1 MLAKRKKL
9 RNCAHRLLGSSLAI
23 VVLYVLSIGT
33 AGAQELRHNAQY
45 PDDPSFAPVADS
57 LKGLIL
63 KGEFSDSKIY
73 PQTRREWQVYV
84 PVQYDGSTPACLLL
98 GLDGIL
104 FNATTVLDNLIACSQ
119 MPVTIGV
126 FVQPGV
132 SYDADGNVLRYNRSN
147 EFDRTDGTFARFLE
161 EEILPMVEQL
171 VTPDGR
177 RVRLSNNPDDRAIC
191 GASSSGIAAFS
202 AAFFR
207 PDLFHRVYSSVGT
220 YVAMRG
226 GNEYPALVRK
236 YEPKPLR
243 IFLQDGMKDAWNPL
257 FGEWWEQNL
266 LMESALDFA
275 GYEEIAH
282 WDRGGHSIWHG
293 TKMFPDA
300 MRWLWKGWPAPVKAG
315 ESRNDMLQSL
325 LGTGDAHESGWMLLA
340 PDEVPGAV
348 RNRLQHPVTTLL
360 YPSGKLEVS
369 VEDDSNWLLC
379 ALVGK
384 DGARSAQEQF
394 YWLHNPDNH
403 ALEGPIAR
411 DLAFDTLGNL
421 YVATPFGIQVCDQ
434 NGRVRAILNLPSR
447 TISALCFTGQKLYIR
462 CGGIIFVR
470 TLKHTAWNPSDGFI
484 KVPSQGQG

>member
-1 MLAKRKKL
+1 MLAKRKTL
-9 RNCAHRLLGSSLAI
+9 RNCAHRLIGSSLAI
-23 VVLYVLSIGT
+23 VVLFVLSIGT

-45 PDDPSFAPVADS
+45 PDDPAFAPVADS

-84 PVQYDGSTPACLLL
+84 PVQYDGSTPACLLV

-104 FNATTVLDNLIACSQ
+104 FNATTVLDNLIASGQ

-177 RVRLSNNPDDRAIC
+177 RVRLSHNPDDRAIC

-300 MRWLWKGWPAPVKAG
+300 MRWLWKGWPTPVKAG

-325 LGTGDAHESGWMLLA
+325 LGTGDAHEPGWMLLA

-434 NGRVRAILNLPSR
+434 NGRVRAILDLPSR
-447 TISALCFTGQKLYIR
+447 TISALCFTGRKLYIR
-462 CGGIIFVR
+462 CGGMIFVR

>member
-1 MLAKRKKL
+1 MLYKRL
-9 RNCAHRLLGSSLAI
+9 IVAFSLLLA
-23 VVLYVLSIGT
+23 VVS
-33 AGAQELRHNAQY
+33 AGAQEMRHNARY
-45 PDDPSFAPVADS
+45 PDDPAFVPVADS

-63 KGEFSDSKIY
+63 KGTFDSSEIY
-73 PQTRREWQVYV
+73 PSTVREWQVYI
-84 PVQYDGSTPACLLL
+84 PVQYDGEKPACLLV

-104 FNATTVLDNLIACSQ
+104 FNATTVMDNLIASGE

-132 SYDADGNVLRYNRSN
+132 SYDEAGNVLRYNRSN
-147 EFDRTDGTFARFLE
+147 EFDRTDGTFAGFLE
-161 EEILPMVEQL
+161 TEILPMVESL

-177 RVRLSNNPDDRAIC
+177 PVRISHDPDDRAIC

-202 AAFFR
+202 AAFWR

-226 GNEYPALVRK
+226 GNDYPALVRK
-236 YEPKPLR
+236 FEPQPLR

-266 LMESALDFA
+266 LMESALDFS

-300 MRWLWKGWPAPVKAG
+300 MRWLWKGWPAPVVAG

-325 LGTGDAHESGWMLLA
+325 LGSGKDHEDAWQ
-340 PDEVPGAV
+340 EVSLKDLPRAV
-348 RNRLQHPVTTLL
+348 RKRLDNPVTKLL
-360 YPSGKLEVS
+360 YPDGRLEIS
-369 VEDDSNWLLC
+369 VEDNSNWLVSSIVLPD
-379 ALVGK
+379 GK
-384 DGARSAQEQF
+384 RTASEQF

-403 ALEGPIAR
+403 TLTGATTK
-411 DLAFDTLGNL
+411 DMAFDTLGNL
-421 YVATPFGIQVCDQ
+421 FVATPFGVQICDQ
-434 NGRVRAILNLPSR
+434 NGRVRAILALPSR
-447 TISALCFTGQKLYIR
+447 GIDALCFTGNRIYVMCSGKVY
-462 CGGIIFVR
+462 VR
-470 TLKHTAWNPSDGFI
+470 TLKHTAWDPSGGFI
-484 KVPSQGQG
+484 TPPSQGQG

>member
-1 MLAKRKKL
+1 MKQFLITLALMLTVA
-9 RNCAHRLLGSSLAI
+9 
-23 VVLYVLSIGT
+23 

-45 PDDPSFAPVADS
+45 PDDPAFKPVADS
-57 LKGLIL
+57 LQGVIL
-63 KGEFSDSKIY
+63 SGEFNHSKIY
-73 PQTRREWQVYV
+73 PDTRREWKVYV
-84 PVQYDGSTPACLLL
+84 PVQYDGVTPACLLV

-104 FNATTVLDNLIACSQ
+104 FNATTVLDNLIASGE

-161 EEILPMVEQL
+161 EEILPFVEQL

-177 RVRLSNNPDDRAIC
+177 PVRLSHNPDDRAIT

-202 AAFFR
+202 AAWNR

-226 GNEYPALVRK
+226 GNDYAALVRK

-266 LMESALDFA
+266 LLESALDFA

-300 MRWLWKGWPAPVKAG
+300 MRWLWKGWPTPVKAG
-315 ESRNDMLQSL
+315 TSRNDMLQSL
-325 LGTGDAHESGWMLLA
+325 LGDDPKVNRDWWAIADGDFVA
-340 PDEVPGAV
+340 AV
-348 RNRLQHPVTTLL
+348 RERLAHPVKTHL

-369 VEDDSNWLLC
+369 VEEHSNWLRC
-379 ALVGK
+379 AIVRA
-384 DGARSAQEQF
+384 DGSRVADEQF

-403 ALEGPIAR
+403 MLDGPIAR
-411 DLAFDTLGNL
+411 DLVFDTLGNL
-421 YVATPFGIQVCDQ
+421 YVLTPFGIQVCDQ
-434 NGRVRAILNLPSR
+434 NGRVRAILNLPKSSKPAESICLWKSR
-447 TISALCFTGQKLYIR
+447 LIIK
-462 CGGIIFVR
+462 CGNAYFAR
-470 TLKHTAWNPSDGFI
+470 NLHSKHVGWNPADGFI
-484 KVPSQGQG
+484 TVPSQGQG

>member
-1 MLAKRKKL
+1 MKKN
-9 RNCAHRLLGSSLAI
+9 RHIFLLTAL
-23 VVLYVLSIGT
+23 LLT
-33 AGAQELRHNAQY
+33 LFPAGAQELRHNAQY
-45 PDDPSFAPVADS
+45 PDDPASVPVADS
-57 LKGLIL
+57 LKGLII
-63 KGEFSDSKIY
+63 KGDFNESKIY
-73 PQTRREWQVYV
+73 PETRREWQVYV
-84 PVQYDGSTPACLLL
+84 PVQYDGVTPACLLV

-104 FNATTVLDNLIACSQ
+104 FNATTVLDNLIATGQ

-161 EEILPMVEQL
+161 TEILPMVERL

-177 RVRLSNNPDDRAIC
+177 PVRLSHNPDDRAIT
-191 GASSSGIAAFS
+191 GASSSGIASFS
-202 AAFFR
+202 AAWNR

-226 GNEYPALVRK
+226 GNDYPALVRK

-243 IFLQDGMKDAWNPL
+243 IFLQDGLKDAWNPL

-266 LMESALDFA
+266 LLESALDFA

-300 MRWLWKGWPAPVKAG
+300 MRWLWKGWPPPVQAG

-325 LGTGDAHESGWMLLA
+325 LGTGKEHEAGWA
-340 PDEVPGAV
+340 PVAAGDVPRIV
-348 RNRLQHPVTTLL
+348 RKRLDNPLRKIL
-360 YPSGKLEVS
+360 YPSGKLEIS
-369 VEDDSNWLLC
+369 VEENSNWLRC
-379 ALVGK
+379 ALVGA
-384 DGARSAQEQF
+384 DGSRTADAQF

-403 ALEGPIAR
+403 SLEGPIAR

-421 YVATPFGIQVCDQ
+421 YVLTPFGIQVCDQ
-434 NGRVRAILNLPSR
+434 NGRVRAILNLPDGVKAAS
-447 TISALCFTGQKLYIR
+447 SLCFIGQTLYVL
-462 CGGIIFVR
+462 GDGAVYVR
-470 TLKHTAWNPSDGFI
+470 GLKHTAWNPGDGFI
-484 KVPSQGQG
+484 TPPSPGQG

>member
-1 MLAKRKKL
+1 MSRICKYLF
-9 RNCAHRLLGSSLAI
+9 CPFLLL
-23 VVLYVLSIGT
+23 LTLT
-33 AGAQELRHNAQY
+33 LQAQELRHNAQY
-45 PDDPSFAPVADS
+45 PDDPAFAPAADS
-57 LKGLIL
+57 LRGLIL
-63 KGEFSDSKIY
+63 TTECNDSRIY
-73 PQTRREWQVYV
+73 PETRRQIQVYV
-84 PVQYDGSTPACLLL
+84 PVQYDGCRPACLLV

-104 FNATTVLDNLIACSQ
+104 FNATTVMDNLIACGQ

-132 SYDADGNVLRYNRSN
+132 SYDADGNVVRYNRSN

-161 EEILPMVEQL
+161 TEILPMVEQM

-177 RVRLSNNPDDRAIC
+177 PVRLSHNPDDRAIT
-191 GASSSGIAAFS
+191 GASSSGIAAFT
-202 AAFFR
+202 AAWER

-226 GNEYPALVRK
+226 GNDYPARIRK

-275 GYEEIAH
+275 GYEEMAH

-300 MRWLWKGWPAPVKAG
+300 MRWLWKGWPAPVQAG
-315 ESRNDMLQSL
+315 DSRNDMLQSL
-325 LGTGDAHESGWMLLA
+325 LGTGKDREKGWNPVATGDL
-340 PDEVPGAV
+340 PRDV
-348 RNRLQHPVTTLL
+348 RKRLDHPVTTIL
-360 YPSGKLEVS
+360 YPTGKLEVS
-369 VEDDSNWLLC
+369 AEEHSNWLLSHI
-379 ALVGK
+379 VRP
-384 DGARSAQEQF
+384 DGTRTAGEQF

-403 ALEGPIAR
+403 TLTGAIAK

-421 YVATPFGIQVCDQ
+421 YVATPFGVQVCDQ
-434 NGRVRAILNLPSR
+434 NGRVRAILSLPGRSAD
-447 TISALCFTGQKLYIR
+447 ALCFKDNQLYVKSNGQV
-462 CGGIIFVR
+462 FVR
-470 TLKHTAWNPSDGFI
+470 TLKHTGWNPADGFI
-484 KVPSQGQG
+484 TPPSQGQG

>member
-1 MLAKRKKL
+1 MTKHLF
-9 RNCAHRLLGSSLAI
+9 LLF
-23 VVLYVLSIGT
+23 VVCLSFT
-33 AGAQELRHNAQY
+33 ARAQELRHNAQY
-45 PDDPSFAPVADS
+45 PDDPAFGAVADS
-57 LKGLIL
+57 LKGLII

-73 PQTRREWQVYV
+73 PETRREWQVYV
-84 PVQYDGSTPACLLL
+84 PVQYDGVTPACLLV

-104 FNATTVLDNLIACSQ
+104 FNATTVLDNLIASGE

-132 SYDADGNVLRYNRSN
+132 SYDADGSVLRYNRSN

-161 EEILPMVEQL
+161 EEILPMVEKL
-171 VTPDGR
+171 VTDDGR
-177 RVRLSNNPDDRAIC
+177 PVRISHNPDDRAIT

-202 AAFFR
+202 AAWHR

-226 GNEYPALVRK
+226 GNDYPALVRK

-243 IFLQDGMKDAWNPL
+243 IFLQDGLKDAWNPL

-300 MRWLWKGWPAPVKAG
+300 MRWLWKGWPTPVKAG
-315 ESRNDMLQSL
+315 KSRNDMLQSL
-325 LGTGDAHESGWMLLA
+325 LDGDPKVNRDWFAISTTDVVA
-340 PDEVPGAV
+340 AV
-348 RNRLQHPVTTLL
+348 RERLSHPVKTLL

-369 VEDDSNWLLC
+369 VEEHSNWLRC
-379 ALVGK
+379 AIVQP
-384 DGARSAQEQF
+384 DGTRTASEQF

-403 ALEGPIAR
+403 MLDGAIAR
-411 DLAFDTLGNL
+411 DMAFDTLGNL
-421 YVATPFGIQVCDQ
+421 FVLTPFGIQVCDQ
-434 NGRVRAILNLPSR
+434 NGRVRAILNLPGSTSR
-447 TISALCFTGQKLYIR
+447 RPAESICLWKSRLIIN
-462 CGGIIFVR
+462 CGGVFFAR
-470 TLKHTAWNPSDGFI
+470 NLNEKHTGWNPADGFI
-484 KVPSQGQG
+484 TPPSQGQG

>member
-1 MLAKRKKL
+1 MKKSL
-9 RNCAHRLLGSSLAI
+9 TIISLLFLLSTAI
-23 VVLYVLSIGT
+23 V
-33 AGAQELRHNAQY
+33 GAQELRHNAQY
-45 PDDPSFAPVADS
+45 PDDPAFVPVADS
-57 LKGLIL
+57 MKGVIL
-63 KGEFSDSKIY
+63 SGEFNESAIY
-73 PQTRREWQVYV
+73 PGTRREWKVYV
-84 PVQYDGSTPACLLL
+84 PVQYDGSKPACLLV

-104 FNATTVLDNLIACSQ
+104 FNATTVLDNLIASGE

-161 EEILPMVEQL
+161 EEILPMVEGL

-177 RVRLSNNPDDRAIC
+177 PVRLSHNPDDRAIC

-266 LMESALDFA
+266 LLESALDFA
-275 GYEEIAH
+275 GYDEIAH

-300 MRWLWKGWPAPVKAG
+300 MRWLWKGWPTPVRAG
-315 ESRNDMLQSL
+315 DSRNDMLQSL
-325 LGTGDAHESGWMLLA
+325 LGTGKDREDSWRETAAKDL
-340 PDEVPGAV
+340 PKAV
-348 RNRLQHPVTTLL
+348 RKRLEAPVTALL

-369 VEDDSNWLLC
+369 VEEHSNWLRC
-379 ALVGK
+379 ALVK
-384 DGARSAQEQF
+384 PDGTRTASEQF

-403 ALEGPIAR
+403 MLEGPIVH

-421 YVATPFGIQVCDQ
+421 YVLTPFGIQVCDQ
-434 NGRVRAILNLPSR
+434 NGRVRAILALPFGTKKAETICFFGQELYVRIDGR
-447 TISALCFTGQKLYIR
+447 T
-462 CGGIIFVR
+462 FVR
-470 TLKHTAWNPSDGFI
+470 TLKHTGWNPANGFI
-484 KVPSQGQG
+484 TPPSQGQG

>member
-1 MLAKRKKL
+1 MKHFLVYLMAFAL
-9 RNCAHRLLGSSLAI
+9 FVEA
-23 VVLYVLSIGT
+23 

-45 PDDPSFAPVADS
+45 PDDPAFIPVADS
-57 LKGLIL
+57 LKGLII
-63 KGEFSDSKIY
+63 KGEFADSKIY
-73 PQTRREWQVYV
+73 PRTRREWQVYV
-84 PVQYDGSTPACLLL
+84 PVQYDGSTPACLLV

-104 FNATTVLDNLIACSQ
+104 FNATTVLDNLIASGE

-132 SYDADGNVLRYNRSN
+132 SYDADGSVLRYNRSN

-161 EEILPMVEQL
+161 EEILPMVEGL
-171 VTPDGR
+171 VTDDGR
-177 RVRLSNNPDDRAIC
+177 PVHLSHNPDDRAIT

-202 AAFFR
+202 AAWHR

-243 IFLQDGMKDAWNPL
+243 IFLQDGLKDAWNPL

-266 LMESALDFA
+266 LLESALDFA

-293 TKMFPDA
+293 TRMFPDA
-300 MRWLWKGWPAPVKAG
+300 MRWLWKGWPAPVKTG
-315 ESRNDMLQSL
+315 SSRNDMLQSL
-325 LGTGDAHESGWMLLA
+325 LGTGKEQEDGWAPVASG
-340 PDEVPGAV
+340 DVPRTV
-348 RNRLQHPVTTLL
+348 RKRLDNPIRRIL
-360 YPSGKLEVS
+360 YPSGKLEIT
-369 VEDDSNWLLC
+369 VEENANWLRS
-379 ALVGK
+379 ALVQS
-384 DGARSAQEQF
+384 DGSRTADEQF

-403 ALEGPIAR
+403 TIDGPIAR

-421 YVATPFGIQVCDQ
+421 YVLTPFGIQVCDQ
-434 NGRVRAILNLPSR
+434 NGRVRAILNLPDGVKSVK
-447 TISALCFTGQKLYIR
+447 ALCFTDHTLYVLR
-462 CGGIIFVR
+462 GDGRIFSR
-470 TLKHTAWNPSDGFI
+470 TLKHSAWNPGDNFI
-484 KVPSQGQG
+484 TPPSQGQG

>member
-1 MLAKRKKL
+1 MTTKQ
-9 RNCAHRLLGSSLAI
+9 LLLLVFVIFLSSLP
-23 VVLYVLSIGT
+23 

-45 PDDPSFAPVADS
+45 PDDPAFEPVADS
-57 LKGLIL
+57 LRGLIIT
-63 KGEFSDSKIY
+63 GEWTDSKIY
-73 PQTRREWQVYV
+73 PETRREWKVYV
-84 PVQYDGSTPACLLL
+84 PVQYDGTTPACLLV

-104 FNATTVLDNLIACSQ
+104 FNATTVMDHLIASGE

-132 SYDADGNVLRYNRSN
+132 SYDAEGNVLRYNRSN
-147 EFDRTDGTFARFLE
+147 EFDRTDGTFAAFLE
-161 EEILPMVEQL
+161 TEILPMVEGL

-177 RVRLSNNPDDRAIC
+177 PVRLSHNPDDRAIT
-191 GASSSGIAAFS
+191 GASSSGICAFTAAWE
-202 AAFFR
+202 R

-226 GNEYPALVRK
+226 GNDYPAYIRK
-236 YEPKPLR
+236 CEPKPLR

-293 TKMFPDA
+293 TRMFPDA

-325 LGTGDAHESGWMLLA
+325 LGTGKDREAGWQEIPAGEL
-340 PDEVPGAV
+340 PKAV
-348 RNRLQHPVTTLL
+348 RRRLEHPVTSLP
-360 YPSGKLEVS
+360 YPSGKLAVS
-369 VEDDSNWLLC
+369 TEPHSNWLLSS
-379 ALVGK
+379 LIGPDGK
-384 DGARSAQEQF
+384 RTATEQF
-394 YWLHNPDNH
+394 FWLHNPENET
-403 ALEGPIAR
+403 AGNGPDGAVAC

-421 YVATPFGIQVCDQ
+421 YAATPFGVQVCDQ
-434 NGRVRAILNLPSR
+434 NGRVRAILTLPSR
-447 TISALCFTGQKLYIR
+447 RIDALCFTGRTLYVR
-462 CGGIIFVR
+462 SGNRYFVR
-470 TLKHTAWNPSDGFI
+470 TLKHTAWNPEDGFI
-484 KVPSQGQG
+484 TPPSQGQG

>member
-1 MLAKRKKL
+1 MSRICKYLLCLA
-9 RNCAHRLLGSSLAI
+9 LLMPAFSLP
-23 VVLYVLSIGT
+23 
-33 AGAQELRHNAQY
+33 AQEMRHNAQY
-45 PDDPSFAPVADS
+45 PDDPAFAPVPDS

-63 KGEFSDSKIY
+63 TGEFNDSKIY
-73 PQTRREWQVYV
+73 PQTRREWKVYV
-84 PVQYDGSTPACLLL
+84 PVQYDGVTPACLLV

-104 FNATTVLDNLIACSQ
+104 FNATTVLDNLIATGQ

-126 FVQPGV
+126 FVQPGI
-132 SYDADGNVLRYNRSN
+132 SYDEDGQVVRYNRSN

-161 EEILPMVEQL
+161 TEILPMVEKL

-177 RVRLSNNPDDRAIC
+177 PVQLSHNPDDRAIT
-191 GASSSGIAAFS
+191 GASSSGIASFT
-202 AAFFR
+202 AAWER

-226 GNEYPALVRK
+226 GNDYPAYIRK
-236 YEPKPLR
+236 CEPKPLR
-243 IFLQDGMKDAWNPL
+243 IFLQEGMKDAWNPL

-315 ESRNDMLQSL
+315 ESRNDFLQSL
-325 LGTGDAHESGWMLLA
+325 LGTGKDRESGWELLS
-340 PDEVPGAV
+340 PDEVPGDV
-348 RNRLQHPVTTLL
+348 RRRLGHPVTTLL

-369 VEDDSNWLLC
+369 AEDNSNWLISHIVLS
-379 ALVGK
+379 
-384 DGARSAQEQF
+384 DGTRTAGEQF

-403 ALEGPIAR
+403 ATGPIAS

-421 YVATPFGIQVCDQ
+421 YAATPFGVQICDQ
-434 NGRVRAILNLPSR
+434 NGRVRAILTLPSR
-447 TISALCFTGQKLYIR
+447 RIDALCFTGNRLYVKSNGCIY
-462 CGGIIFVR
+462 VR
-470 TLKHTAWNPSDGFI
+470 TLKHTAWSPADGFI
-484 KVPSQGQG
+484 TPPSQGQG

>member
-1 MLAKRKKL
+1 MR
-9 RNCAHRLLGSSLAI
+9 RLLFL
-23 VVLYVLSIGT
+23 VLLLSAVS

-45 PDDPSFAPVADS
+45 PDDPAFAPVADE
-57 LKGLIL
+57 LKGVIL
-63 KGEFSDSKIY
+63 TGTFEASKIY
-73 PQTRREWQVYV
+73 PETKREWKVYV
-84 PVQYDGSTPACLLL
+84 PVKYDGKTPACLLV

-104 FNATTVLDNLIACSQ
+104 FNATTVLDNLIACGE

-132 SYDADGNVLRYNRSN
+132 SYDADGSVLRYNRSN

-177 RVRLSNNPDDRAIC
+177 PVRLSHNPDDRAIT
-191 GASSSGIAAFS
+191 GASSSGIASFS
-202 AAFFR
+202 AAWNR

-226 GNEYPALVRK
+226 GNDYPALVRK

-243 IFLQDGMKDAWNPL
+243 IFLQDGLKDAWNPL

-266 LMESALDFA
+266 LLESALDFA

-300 MRWLWKGWPAPVKAG
+300 MRWLWKGWPAPVQAG

-325 LGTGDAHESGWMLLA
+325 LGTGKEHVAGWAPLA
-340 PDEVPGAV
+340 AGDVPRIA
-348 RNRLQHPVTTLL
+348 RKRLDNPVQKIL
-360 YPSGKLEVS
+360 YPSGKLEIS
-369 VEDDSNWLLC
+369 VEANSNWLRC
-379 ALVGK
+379 AIVK
-384 DGARSAQEQF
+384 ADGSRVADEQF

-403 ALEGPIAR
+403 SLEGPIAR

-421 YVATPFGIQVCDQ
+421 YVLTPFGIQVCDQ
-434 NGRVRAILNLPSR
+434 NGRVRAILNLPDGAKAVKS
-447 TISALCFTGQKLYIR
+447 LCFIGQTLYVLGD
-462 CGGIIFVR
+462 GGVYVR
-470 TLKHTAWNPSDGFI
+470 SLKHIAWNPGDVFI
-484 KVPSQGQG
+484 TPPSQGQG

>member
-1 MLAKRKKL
+1 MTKHLF
-9 RNCAHRLLGSSLAI
+9 LLF
-23 VVLYVLSIGT
+23 VVCLSFT
-33 AGAQELRHNAQY
+33 ARAQELRHNAQY
-45 PDDPSFAPVADS
+45 PDDPAFGAVADS
-57 LKGLIL
+57 LKGLII

-73 PQTRREWQVYV
+73 PDTRREWQVYV
-84 PVQYDGSTPACLLL
+84 PVQYDGVTPACLLV

-104 FNATTVLDNLIACSQ
+104 FNATTVLDNLIASGE

-132 SYDADGNVLRYNRSN
+132 SYDADGSVLRYNRSN

-161 EEILPMVEQL
+161 EEILPMVEKL
-171 VTPDGR
+171 VTDDGR
-177 RVRLSNNPDDRAIC
+177 PVRISHNPDDRAIT

-202 AAFFR
+202 AAWHR

-220 YVAMRG
+220 YVAMCG
-226 GNEYPALVRK
+226 GNDYPALVRK

-243 IFLQDGMKDAWNPL
+243 IFLQDGLKDAWNPL

-300 MRWLWKGWPAPVKAG
+300 MRWLWKGWPTPVKAG
-315 ESRNDMLQSL
+315 KSRNDMLQSL
-325 LGTGDAHESGWMLLA
+325 LSTDKERESGWQ
-340 PDEVPGAV
+340 EVSPKDVPRAV
-348 RNRLQHPVTTLL
+348 RERLAHPVTTLL

-369 VEDDSNWLLC
+369 VEEHSNWLRC
-379 ALVGK
+379 AIVQP
-384 DGARSAQEQF
+384 DGTRTASEQF

-403 ALEGPIAR
+403 MLDGAIAR
-411 DLAFDTLGNL
+411 DMVFDTLGNL
-421 YVATPFGIQVCDQ
+421 FVLTPFGIQVCDQ
-434 NGRVRAILNLPSR
+434 NGRVRAILNLPGSTSR
-447 TISALCFTGQKLYIR
+447 RPAESICLWKSRLIIN
-462 CGGIIFVR
+462 CGGVYFAR
-470 TLKHTAWNPSDGFI
+470 DLNEKHTGWNPADGFI
-484 KVPSQGQG
+484 TPPSQGQG

>member
-1 MLAKRKKL
+1 M
-9 RNCAHRLLGSSLAI
+9 NRLLFI
-23 VVLYVLSIGT
+23 VCLTVLSVGMS
-33 AGAQELRHNAQY
+33 AAQELRHNAQY
-45 PDDPSFAPVADS
+45 PDDPAFVPVADS
-57 LKGLIL
+57 LRGTIL
-63 KGEFSDSKIY
+63 KGTFTDSDIY

-84 PVQYDGSTPACLLL
+84 PVQYDGATPACLLV

-104 FNATTVLDNLIACSQ
+104 FNATTVMDYLIARGE

-132 SYDADGNVLRYNRSN
+132 SYDSDGNVLRYNRSN

-161 EEILPMVEQL
+161 TEILPMVEQL
-171 VTPDGR
+171 VTLDGR
-177 RVRLSNNPDDRAIC
+177 SVRLSHNPDDRAIC
-191 GASSSGIAAFS
+191 GASSSGIAAFT

-315 ESRNDMLQSL
+315 DSRNDMLQSL
-325 LGTGDAHESGWMLLA
+325 LDTGAGRAGTWTLLA
-340 PDEVPGAV
+340 PDDVPTAV
-348 RNRLQHPVTTLL
+348 RARLNQPVTTLL
-360 YPSGKLEVS
+360 YPSGKMEVS
-369 VEDDSNWLLC
+369 VEEGSNWLRC
-379 ALVGK
+379 ALVRK
-384 DGARSAQEQF
+384 DGSRVAGQQF

-403 ALEGPIAR
+403 SLEGPVAK

-421 YVATPFGIQVCDQ
+421 FVLTPFGIQVCDQ
-434 NGRVRAILNLPSR
+434 NGRVRAILGLPSR
-447 TISALCFTGQKLYIR
+447 NADSLCFIGNELYVCID
-462 CGGIIFVR
+462 GTVFVR
-470 TLKHTAWNPSDGFI
+470 SLKHSAWNPADGFI
-484 KVPSQGQG
+484 NPKSQGQG

>member
-1 MLAKRKKL
+1 MRRIHITTTIIGL
-9 RNCAHRLLGSSLAI
+9 I
-23 VVLYVLSIGT
+23 VAAVIGT

-45 PDDPSFAPVADS
+45 PDDPAFVPVADS
-57 LKGLIL
+57 LRGTIL
-63 KGEFSDSKIY
+63 KGTFAESEIY

-84 PVQYDGSTPACLLL
+84 PVQYDGVTPACLLV

-104 FNATTVLDNLIACSQ
+104 FNATTVMDYLIARGE

-132 SYDADGNVLRYNRSN
+132 SYDSDGNVLRYNRSN

-161 EEILPMVEQL
+161 TEILPMVEKM

-177 RVRLSNNPDDRAIC
+177 PVRLSHNPDDRAIC
-191 GASSSGIAAFS
+191 GASSSGIAAFT

-226 GNEYPALVRK
+226 GNDYPALVRK
-236 YEPKPLR
+236 YEPKPIR

-293 TKMFPDA
+293 TRMFPDA
-300 MRWLWKGWPAPVKAG
+300 MRWLWKGWPTPVKAG
-315 ESRNDMLQSL
+315 TSRNDMLQQL
-325 LGTGDAHESGWMLLA
+325 LPEKPDSRGWSPVGPRDIA
-340 PDEVPGAV
+340 AAV
-348 RNRLQHPVTTLL
+348 REKLARPVTELL
-360 YPSGKLEVS
+360 YPSGKLEIS
-369 VEDDSNWLLC
+369 VEAQSNWLC
-379 ALVGK
+379 SAIVRP
-384 DGARSAQEQF
+384 DGSRTAREQF

-403 ALEGPIAR
+403 SLEGPIAR

-421 YVATPFGIQVCDQ
+421 YVLTPFGIQVCDQ
-434 NGRVRAILNLPSR
+434 NGRVRAILNLPAVR
-447 TISALCFTGQKLYIR
+447 ETATAICLWKNRIYIN
-462 CGGIIFVR
+462 CGGAFYVR
-470 TLKHTAWNPSDGFI
+470 TLNEAIQGWNPADGFI
-484 KVPSQGQG
+484 NPKSQGQG

>member
-1 MLAKRKKL
+1 MKRVVFLLVLFLA
-9 RNCAHRLLGSSLAI
+9 CA
-23 VVLYVLSIGT
+23 

-45 PDDPSFAPVADS
+45 PDDPAFAPVADS
-57 LKGLIL
+57 LKGILL
-63 KGEFSDSKIY
+63 KGEFTRSQVY
-73 PQTRREWQVYV
+73 PETRREWQVYV
-84 PVQYDGSTPACLLL
+84 PVQYDGTTPACLLV

-104 FNATTVLDNLIACSQ
+104 FNATTVLDNLIASGE

-161 EEILPMVEQL
+161 MEILPMVEQL

-177 RVRLSNNPDDRAIC
+177 PIRLSHNPDDRAIT
-191 GASSSGIAAFS
+191 GASSSGIAAFT
-202 AAFFR
+202 AAWER

-226 GNEYPALVRK
+226 GHDYPAYIRK

-243 IFLQDGMKDAWNPL
+243 IYLQDGLKDAWNPL
-257 FGEWWEQNL
+257 FGEWWEQNQ

-275 GYEEIAH
+275 GYEVMAH

-315 ESRNDMLQSL
+315 DSRNDMLQSL
-325 LGTGDAHESGWMLLA
+325 LGTGKDREAFWQPVD
-340 PDEVPGAV
+340 PDDVPKAV
-348 RNRLQHPVTTLL
+348 RKRLLHPVGKLL

-369 VEDDSNWLLC
+369 VEENSNWLLS
-379 ALVGK
+379 ALVGP
-384 DGARSAQEQF
+384 DGKRTASEQF

-403 ALEGPIAR
+403 ILSGTIAR

-421 YVATPFGIQVCDQ
+421 FVATPFGIQVCDQ
-434 NGRVRAILNLPSR
+434 NGRVRAILPIPSR
-447 TISALCFTGQKLYIR
+447 DIRALCFTGNWLYITIQ
-462 CGGIIFVR
+462 GKVFVR
-470 TLKHTAWNPSDGFI
+470 TLKHTAWNPEDGFI
-484 KVPSQGQG
+484 TPSSQGQG

>member
-1 MLAKRKKL
+1 MKQILITLALMLTVA
-9 RNCAHRLLGSSLAI
+9 
-23 VVLYVLSIGT
+23 

-45 PDDPSFAPVADS
+45 PDDPAFKPVADS
-57 LKGLIL
+57 LKGVIL
-63 KGEFSDSKIY
+63 SGEFNNSKIY
-73 PQTRREWQVYV
+73 PETRREWKVYV
-84 PVQYDGSTPACLLL
+84 PVQYNGVTPACLLV

-104 FNATTVLDNLIACSQ
+104 FNATTVLDNLIASGE

-161 EEILPMVEQL
+161 EEILPFVEQL

-177 RVRLSNNPDDRAIC
+177 PVRLSHNPDDRAIT
-191 GASSSGIAAFS
+191 GASSSGIAACS
-202 AAFFR
+202 AAWNR

-226 GNEYPALVRK
+226 GNDYAALVRK

-266 LMESALDFA
+266 LLESALDFA

-315 ESRNDMLQSL
+315 TSRNDMLQSL
-325 LGTGDAHESGWMLLA
+325 LGTGKEREAGWAPVAGRDVPRNVRDRLA
-340 PDEVPGAV
+340 
-348 RNRLQHPVTTLL
+348 HPVATLL
-360 YPSGKLEVS
+360 YPSGKFEVS
-369 VEDDSNWLLC
+369 VEEHSNWLRC
-379 ALVGK
+379 ALVQA
-384 DGARSAQEQF
+384 DGTRVADEQF

-403 ALEGPIAR
+403 MLEGPVAR

-421 YVATPFGIQVCDQ
+421 YVLTPFGIQVCDQ
-434 NGRVRAILNLPSR
+434 NGRVRAILTVPYGR
-447 TISALCFTGQKLYIR
+447 VEGLCFSGQQLYVRID
-462 CGGIIFVR
+462 GQVYVR
-470 TLKHTAWNPSDGFI
+470 TLKHTGWNPSDGFI
-484 KVPSQGQG
+484 TVPSQGQG

>member
-1 MLAKRKKL
+1 MLKIYKQ
-9 RNCAHRLLGSSLAI
+9 LLLLALLMPALSLP
-23 VVLYVLSIGT
+23 
-33 AGAQELRHNAQY
+33 AQELRHNAQY
-45 PDDPSFAPVADS
+45 PDDPAFVPVADS

-63 KGEFSDSKIY
+63 TTEWNDSRIY
-73 PQTRREWQVYV
+73 PETRRQVQVYV
-84 PVQYDGSTPACLLL
+84 PVQYDGTTPACLLV

-104 FNATTVLDNLIACSQ
+104 FNATTVLDNLIAAGQ

-132 SYDADGNVLRYNRSN
+132 SYDADGNVVRYNRSN

-161 EEILPMVEQL
+161 EEILPLAERM

-177 RVRLSNNPDDRAIC
+177 PVRLSRNPDDRAIT
-191 GASSSGIAAFS
+191 GASSSGIASFT
-202 AAFFR
+202 AAWER

-226 GNEYPALVRK
+226 GNDYPAYIRK
-236 YEPKPLR
+236 CEPKPLR

-293 TKMFPDA
+293 TRMFPDA
-300 MRWLWKGWPAPVKAG
+300 MRWLWKGWPAPVQAG
-315 ESRNDMLQSL
+315 DSRNDMLQSL
-325 LGTGDAHESGWMLLA
+325 LGTGKDREEGWTLLA
-340 PDEVPGAV
+340 PNEVPGDV
-348 RNRLQHPVTTLL
+348 RRRLNNPVTTLR

-369 VEDDSNWLLC
+369 AEDHSNWLLC
-379 ALVGK
+379 HIVK
-384 DGARSAQEQF
+384 PDGTRTAGEQF

-403 ALEGPIAR
+403 TLTGAIAR

-421 YVATPFGIQVCDQ
+421 FVATPFGVQVCDQ
-434 NGRVRAILNLPSR
+434 NGRVRAILTLPSR
-447 TISALCFTGQKLYIR
+447 RIDALCFTGNRLYVKSNGCIY
-462 CGGIIFVR
+462 VR
-470 TLKHTAWNPSDGFI
+470 TLKHTGWNPADGFI
-484 KVPSQGQG
+484 TPPSQGQG

>member
-1 MLAKRKKL
+1 MINQYLQRISLTVA
-9 RNCAHRLLGSSLAI
+9 LLC
-23 VVLYVLSIGT
+23 LSALT
-33 AGAQELRHNAQY
+33 AGAQEMRHNAQY
-45 PDDPSFAPVADS
+45 PDDPAFVPVADAQ
-57 LKGLIL
+57 KGCIL
-63 KGEFSDSKIY
+63 KGVFTDSKIY
-73 PQTRREWQVYV
+73 PETRREWQVYV
-84 PVQYDGSTPACLLL
+84 PVQYDGKTPACLLV

-104 FNATTVLDNLIACSQ
+104 FNATTVLDNLIASGE

-132 SYDADGNVLRYNRSN
+132 SYDADGHVLRYNRSN

-161 EEILPMVEQL
+161 EEILPMVERL
-171 VTPDGR
+171 VTEDGR
-177 RVRLSNNPDDRAIC
+177 PVRLSHNPDDRAIC

-202 AAFFR
+202 AARHR

-226 GNEYPALVRK
+226 GNDYPALVRK

-266 LMESALDFA
+266 LLESALDFA

-300 MRWLWKGWPAPVKAG
+300 MRWLWKGWPTPVKAG
-315 ESRNDMLQSL
+315 QSRNDMLESL
-325 LGTGDAHESGWMLLA
+325 LGREPKEERGWFA
-340 PDEVPGAV
+340 IGRSDFAV
-348 RNRLQHPVTTLL
+348 QVWERLTHPVKSLL

-369 VEDDSNWLLC
+369 VEEQSNWLRC
-379 ALVGK
+379 ALVK
-384 DGARSAQEQF
+384 PDGTRTASEQF

-403 ALEGPIAR
+403 TLEGPIAR
-411 DLAFDTLGNL
+411 DMVFDTLGNL
-421 YVATPFGIQVCDQ
+421 YVLTPFGIQVCDQ
-434 NGRVRAILNLPSR
+434 NGRVRAILNLPDSTSHR
-447 TISALCFTGQKLYIR
+447 PAESMCLWKNQLIIN
-462 CGGIIFVR
+462 CGGDFFAR
-470 TLKHTAWNPSDGFI
+470 NLDGKHVGWYPSDGFI
-484 KVPSQGQG
+484 TPPSQGQG

>member
-1 MLAKRKKL
+1 MNRTKL
-9 RNCAHRLLGSSLAI
+9 SLLLLLFLILTSA
-23 VVLYVLSIGT
+23 
-33 AGAQELRHNAQY
+33 AEAQELRHNAQY
-45 PDDPSFAPVADS
+45 PDDPAFSPVADS
-57 LKGLIL
+57 LKGLIIR
-63 KGEFSDSKIY
+63 GEFINSSIY
-73 PQTRREWQVYV
+73 PETRREWQVYV
-84 PVQYDGSTPACLLL
+84 PVQYDGQSPACLLV

-104 FNATTVLDNLIACSQ
+104 FNASTVMDNLIACGQ

-132 SYDADGNVLRYNRSN
+132 SYDEDGNVLRYNRSN

-161 EEILPMVEQL
+161 TEILPMVEQL
-171 VTPDGR
+171 TTADGR
-177 RVRLSNNPDDRAIC
+177 RIRLSHNPDDRAIT

-207 PDLFHRVYSSVGT
+207 PDLFRRVYSSVGT

-226 GNEYPALVRK
+226 GNDYPALIRK
-236 YEPKPLR
+236 YEPKPVR
-243 IFLQDGMKDAWNPL
+243 IFLQDGLKDAWNPL

-266 LMESALDFA
+266 LLESALDFA

-325 LGTGDAHESGWMLLA
+325 LGVGNEREGGWVLLA

-348 RNRLQHPVTTLL
+348 RRRLNNPVTTLA

-369 VEDDSNWLLC
+369 IEINSNWLCSSIIKPDGSRC
-379 ALVGK
+379 AK
-384 DGARSAQEQF
+384 EQF

-403 ALEGPIAR
+403 SLDGPAAK
-411 DLAFDTLGNL
+411 DLAFDTMGNL
-421 YVATPFGIQVCDQ
+421 YVLTPFGIQVCDQ
-434 NGRVRAILNLPSR
+434 NGRVRAILNLPAGSPAES
-447 TISALCFTGQKLYIR
+447 ICFIKDRLYVK
-462 CGGIIFVR
+462 CSGAIFTR
-470 TLKHTAWNPSDGFI
+470 TLKHSGWNPSDGFI
-484 KVPSQGQG
+484 NPKSQGQG

>member
-1 MLAKRKKL
+1 MMKINYYILFIFIT
-9 RNCAHRLLGSSLAI
+9 C
-23 VVLYVLSIGT
+23 LSFT

-45 PDDPSFAPVADS
+45 PDDPAFVPVADS
-57 LKGLIL
+57 LRGLIL
-63 KGEFSDSKIY
+63 KGEWNSSDIY
-73 PQTRREWQVYV
+73 PATRREWQVYV
-84 PVQYDGSTPACLLL
+84 PVQYDGRTPACLLL

-104 FNATTVLDNLIACSQ
+104 FNATTVLDNLIASGQ

-132 SYDADGNVLRYNRSN
+132 SYDEAGNVLRFNRSN

-161 EEILPMVEQL
+161 TEILPMVERL

-177 RVRLSNNPDDRAIC
+177 KILLSRNPDDRAIC

-226 GNEYPALVRK
+226 GNDYPALVRK
-236 YEPKPLR
+236 QEPKPLR

-293 TKMFPDA
+293 TRMFPDA

-315 ESRNDMLQSL
+315 DSRNDMLQSL
-325 LGTGDAHESGWMLLA
+325 LGSGKERVEGWSRLA
-340 PDEVPGAV
+340 AADVPHAV
-348 RNRLQHPVTTLL
+348 RERLAKPVTTLL
-360 YPSGKLEVS
+360 YPSGRLEVS
-369 VEDDSNWLLC
+369 VEENSNWLRC
-379 ALVGK
+379 AIVGA
-384 DGARSAQEQF
+384 DGTRTASEQF

-403 ALEGPIAR
+403 SLEGPVAK

-421 YVATPFGIQVCDQ
+421 YVLTPSGIQVCDQ
-434 NGRVRAILNLPSR
+434 NGRVRAILSLPDGR
-447 TISALCFTGQKLYIR
+447 TACALCFRGNNLYID
-462 CGGIIFVR
+462 CGNACFVR
-470 TLKHTAWNPSDGFI
+470 ELRHTGWNPADGFI
-484 KVPSQGQG
+484 TPPSQGQG

>member
-1 MLAKRKKL
+1 MKRIL
-9 RNCAHRLLGSSLAI
+9 TIISLLFLLSTAI
-23 VVLYVLSIGT
+23 

-45 PDDPSFAPVADS
+45 PDDPAFVPVADS
-57 LKGLIL
+57 LKGVIL
-63 KGEFSDSKIY
+63 SGEFSDSAIY
-73 PQTRREWQVYV
+73 PETRREWKVYV
-84 PVQYDGSTPACLLL
+84 PVQYDGKTPACLLV

-104 FNATTVLDNLIACSQ
+104 FNATTVLDNLIASGE

-161 EEILPMVEQL
+161 EEILPMAERL

-177 RVRLSNNPDDRAIC
+177 PVRLSHNPDDRAIC

-202 AAFFR
+202 AAWNR
-207 PDLFHRVYSSVGT
+207 PDLFRRVYSSVGT

-226 GNEYPALVRK
+226 GNDYPALVRK
-236 YEPKPLR
+236 HEPKPLR
-243 IFLQDGMKDAWNPL
+243 IFLQDGLKDAWNPL

-266 LMESALDFA
+266 LLESALDFA

-315 ESRNDMLQSL
+315 DSRNDMLQSL
-325 LGTGDAHESGWMLLA
+325 LGTGKDREGRWQEIAAKDLRK
-340 PDEVPGAV
+340 AV
-348 RNRLQHPVTTLL
+348 RKRLEAPVTTLL
-360 YPSGKLEVS
+360 YPSGKMEIS
-369 VEDDSNWLLC
+369 VEPQSNWLRC
-379 ALVGK
+379 ALVK
-384 DGARSAQEQF
+384 PDGTRTAGEQF

-403 ALEGPIAR
+403 TLEGPITR

-421 YVATPFGIQVCDQ
+421 YALTPFGIQVCDQ
-434 NGRVRAILNLPSR
+434 NGRVRAILTLPFG
-447 TISALCFTGQKLYIR
+447 TEQAEAICFLGNELYVRIDGR
-462 CGGIIFVR
+462 ICVR
-470 TLKHTAWNPSDGFI
+470 TLKHTGWNPADGFI
-484 KVPSQGQG
+484 TPPSQGQG

>member
-1 MLAKRKKL
+1 MAW
-9 RNCAHRLLGSSLAI
+9 I
-23 VVLYVLSIGT
+23 

-45 PDDPSFAPVADS
+45 PDDPAFVPVADS
-57 LKGLIL
+57 LKGCVL
-63 KGEFSDSKIY
+63 KGEFNDSKIY
-73 PQTRREWQVYV
+73 PETRREWQVYV
-84 PVQYDGSTPACLLL
+84 PVQYDGKTPACLLV

-104 FNATTVLDNLIACSQ
+104 FNATTVLDNLIASGE

-126 FVQPGV
+126 FIQPGV
-132 SYDADGNVLRYNRSN
+132 SYDTDGTVLRYNRSN

-161 EEILPMVEQL
+161 EEILPMVERL
-171 VTPDGR
+171 VTEDGR
-177 RVRLSNNPDDRAIC
+177 TVRLSHNPDDCAIT

-202 AAFFR
+202 AAWHR

-226 GNEYPALVRK
+226 GNDYPALVRK

-243 IFLQDGMKDAWNPL
+243 IFLQDGLKDAWNPL

-266 LMESALDFA
+266 LLESALDFA

-315 ESRNDMLQSL
+315 DSRNDMLQSL
-325 LGTGDAHESGWMLLA
+325 LGTGKEREGRWRETTAKEL
-340 PDEVPGAV
+340 PKAV
-348 RNRLQHPVTTLL
+348 RQRLEAPVTTLL

-369 VEDDSNWLLC
+369 VEEQSNWL
-379 ALVGK
+379 
-384 DGARSAQEQF
+384 RSAIVKADGTRTAGVQF

-403 ALEGPIAR
+403 TLDGPIAR

-421 YVATPFGIQVCDQ
+421 YVLTPFGIQICDQ
-434 NGRVRAILNLPSR
+434 NGRVRAILTLPFGTKNAEAICFRGTELYVRIDGR
-447 TISALCFTGQKLYIR
+447 TC
-462 CGGIIFVR
+462 VR
-470 TLKHTAWNPSDGFI
+470 TLKHTGWNPSDGFI
-484 KVPSQGQG
+484 TPPSQGQG

>member
-1 MLAKRKKL
+1 MKRLILITLAVIL
-9 RNCAHRLLGSSLAI
+9 TAFS
-23 VVLYVLSIGT
+23 
-33 AGAQELRHNAQY
+33 AGAQEMRHNAQY
-45 PDDPSFAPVADS
+45 PDDPAFVPVADS

-63 KGEFSDSKIY
+63 TGEFNDSKIY
-73 PQTRREWQVYV
+73 PQTRREWKVYV
-84 PVQYDGSTPACLLL
+84 PVQYDGVTPACLLV

-104 FNATTVLDNLIACSQ
+104 FNATTVLDNLIATGQ

-126 FVQPGV
+126 FVQPGG
-132 SYDADGNVLRYNRSN
+132 SYDADGQVVRYNRSN

-161 EEILPMVEQL
+161 TEILPMVEGL

-177 RVRLSNNPDDRAIC
+177 PVRLSHNPDDRAIT
-191 GASSSGIAAFS
+191 GASSSGIASFTVAWE
-202 AAFFR
+202 R

-226 GNEYPALVRK
+226 GNDYPAYIRK
-236 YEPKPLR
+236 CEPKPLR
-243 IFLQDGMKDAWNPL
+243 IFLQEGMKDAWNPL

-315 ESRNDMLQSL
+315 ESRNDFLQSL
-325 LGTGDAHESGWMLLA
+325 LGTGKERESGWELLP
-340 PDEVPGAV
+340 PDEVPGKV
-348 RNRLQHPVTTLL
+348 RQRLGHPVTTLL

-369 VEDDSNWLLC
+369 AEDNSNWLLSHIV
-379 ALVGK
+379 LP
-384 DGARSAQEQF
+384 DGTRTAGEQF

-403 ALEGPIAR
+403 TLTGAIAK

-421 YVATPFGIQVCDQ
+421 YVATPFGVQVCDQ
-434 NGRVRAILNLPSR
+434 NGRVRAILTLPSR
-447 TISALCFTGQKLYIR
+447 RVDALCFIGNRLYVKSNGCIY
-462 CGGIIFVR
+462 VR
-470 TLKHTAWNPSDGFI
+470 TLKHSAWNPTDGFI
-484 KVPSQGQG
+484 APPSQGQG